1 MKGSLG
7 HSVAEQR
14 PAWFAIQW
22 RMWLSE
28 ARRTGRGLFA
38 SRPSI
43 DLLNRRDG
51 CRERCD
57 YHRNS
62 EKHDGSA
69 VAISL
74 VTHEGTS
81 AQGKHRAAGM
91 VPPRSLLRSLQL
103 SAI

>member
-7 HSVAEQR
+7 HSVADQR

-22 RMWLSE
+22 RARLSE
-28 ARRTGRGLFA
+28 ARRTWRGLVA

-62 EKHDGSA
+62 EKYDGGA
-69 VAISL
+69 VPVPL
-74 VTHEGTS
+74 VLHEGTS
-81 AQGKHRAAGM
+81 DQGKHRAAWM
-91 VPPRSLLRSLQL
+91 VPHAHESK
-103 SAI
+103 

>member
-1 MKGSLG
+1 
-7 HSVAEQR
+7 
-14 PAWFAIQW
+14 
-22 RMWLSE
+22 MWLSE
-28 ARRTGRGLFA
+28 ARRTGRGLVA

-51 CRERCD
+51 CHERCD

-81 AQGKHRAAGM
+81 AQGKHRAAWM
-91 VPPRSLLRSLQL
+91 VPPTLTVESK
-103 SAI
+103 